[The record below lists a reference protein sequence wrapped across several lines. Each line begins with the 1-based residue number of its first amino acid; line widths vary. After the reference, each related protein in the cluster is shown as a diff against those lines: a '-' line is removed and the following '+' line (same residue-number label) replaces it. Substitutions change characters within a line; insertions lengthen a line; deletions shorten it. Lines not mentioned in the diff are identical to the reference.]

1 MKNNLVRRYAKADAM
16 DRINLIYNNFTSFLG
31 VVESRTEGLVYL
43 IENEKATNRRHENGD
58 LGVRVQ
64 KSTIS
69 DPTGNMATGNVMTRD
84 ALMACDFSGG
94 VLDGTD
100 RREAFIREALVL
112 KDMRRDYK
120 LFNDQLSSLEEKER
134 ELVLSYIER
143 KKTMSELAEDLCID
157 YSSVKKKLYR
167 SKKKV
172 MYLMA
177 DYMEGRL

>member
-1 MKNNLVRRYAKADAM
+1 MKNNLVHRYAKADAM
-16 DRINLIYNNFTSFLG
+16 DRINLIYNNFASFLG

-43 IENEKATNRRHENGD
+43 IENEKATNRSRENGD

-69 DPTGNMATGNVMTRD
+69 DPTGNTATGNVMTRD
-84 ALMACDFSGG
+84 ALIACDFSGG

-100 RREAFIREALVL
+100 RREAFIREALIL

-120 LFNDQLSSLEEKER
+120 LFNDQLNCLEEKER
-134 ELVLSYIER
+134 EIVLNFIER
-143 KKTMSELAEDLCID
+143 KKTMNELAEELCID
-157 YSSVKKKLYR
+157 YYSVKKKLRR

-172 MYLMA
+172 MDLMT

>member
-1 MKNNLVRRYAKADAM
+1 MKNNLVHRYAKADAM
-16 DRINLIYNNFTSFLG
+16 DRINLIYNNFASFLG

-69 DPTGNMATGNVMTRD
+69 DPTGNTATGNVMTRD
-84 ALMACDFSGG
+84 ALIACDFSGG

-100 RREAFIREALVL
+100 MGEAFIREALIL

-120 LFNDQLSSLEEKER
+120 YK
-134 ELVLSYIER
+134 
-143 KKTMSELAEDLCID
+143 
-157 YSSVKKKLYR
+157 
-167 SKKKV
+167 
-172 MYLMA
+172 
-177 DYMEGRL
+177 

>member
-1 MKNNLVRRYAKADAM
+1 MKNNLVHRYAKADAM
-16 DRINLIYNNFTSFLG
+16 NRINLIYNNFASFLG

-69 DPTGNMATGNVMTRD
+69 DPTGNTATGNVMTRD
-84 ALMACDFSGG
+84 ALIACDFSGG

-100 RREAFIREALVL
+100 RREAFIREALIL
-112 KDMRRDYK
+112 KDMRRDYQ
-120 LFNDQLSSLEEKER
+120 LFNDQLNCLEEKER
-134 ELVLSYIER
+134 EIVLNFIER
-143 KKTMSELAEDLCID
+143 KKTMNELAEELCID
-157 YSSVKKKLYR
+157 YYSVKKKLRR

-172 MYLMA
+172 MDLMT

>member
-1 MKNNLVRRYAKADAM
+1 MKNNLVHRYAKADAM
-16 DRINLIYNNFTSFLG
+16 DRINLIYNNFASFLG

-69 DPTGNMATGNVMTRD
+69 DPTGNTATGNVMTRD
-84 ALMACDFSGG
+84 ALIACDFSGG

-100 RREAFIREALVL
+100 RREAFIREALIL

-120 LFNDQLSSLEEKER
+120 LFNDQLNCLEEKER
-134 ELVLSYIER
+134 EIVLNFIER
-143 KKTMSELAEDLCID
+143 KKTMNELAEELCID
-157 YSSVKKKLYR
+157 SYSVKKKLRR

-172 MYLMA
+172 MDLMT

>member
-1 MKNNLVRRYAKADAM
+1 MKNNLVHKYAKADAM
-16 DRINLIYNNFTSFLG
+16 DRINLIYNNFASFLG

-64 KSTIS
+64 KSIIS
-69 DPTGNMATGNVMTRD
+69 DPTGNTATGNVITRD
-84 ALMACDFSGG
+84 ALIACDFSGG

-100 RREAFIREALVL
+100 RREAFIREALIL

-120 LFNDQLSSLEEKER
+120 LFNDQLNCLEEKER
-134 ELVLSYIER
+134 EIVLNYIER
-143 KKTMSELAEDLCID
+143 KKTMNELAEELCID
-157 YSSVKKKLYR
+157 YYSVKKKLRR

-172 MYLMA
+172 MDLMT

>member
-1 MKNNLVRRYAKADAM
+1 MKNNLVHRYAKADAM
-16 DRINLIYNNFTSFLG
+16 DRINLIYNNFASFLG
-31 VVESRTEGLVYL
+31 VVEIRTEGLVYL

-69 DPTGNMATGNVMTRD
+69 DPTGNTATGNVMTRD
-84 ALMACDFSGG
+84 ALIACDFSGG

-100 RREAFIREALVL
+100 RREAFIREALIL

-120 LFNDQLSSLEEKER
+120 LFNDQLNCLEEKER
-134 ELVLSYIER
+134 EVVLNFIER
-143 KKTMSELAEDLCID
+143 KKTMNELAEELCID
-157 YSSVKKKLYR
+157 YYSVKKKLRR

-172 MYLMA
+172 MDLMT

>member
-1 MKNNLVRRYAKADAM
+1 MKNNLVHRYAKADAM
-16 DRINLIYNNFTSFLG
+16 DRINLIYNNFASFLG

-69 DPTGNMATGNVMTRD
+69 DPTGNTATGNVMTRD
-84 ALMACDFSGG
+84 ALIACDFSGG

-100 RREAFIREALVL
+100 RREAFIREALIL

-120 LFNDQLSSLEEKER
+120 LFNDQLNCLEEKER
-134 ELVLSYIER
+134 EVVLNFIER
-143 KKTMSELAEDLCID
+143 KKTMNELAEELCID
-157 YSSVKKKLYR
+157 YYSVKKKLR
-167 SKKKV
+167 SSKKKV
-172 MYLMA
+172 MDLMT